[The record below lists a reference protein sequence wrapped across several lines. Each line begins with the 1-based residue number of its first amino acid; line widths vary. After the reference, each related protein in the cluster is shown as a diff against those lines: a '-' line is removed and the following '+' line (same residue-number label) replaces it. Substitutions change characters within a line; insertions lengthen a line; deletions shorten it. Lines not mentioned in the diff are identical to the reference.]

1 MKNGT
6 MYIDV
11 ILPLALAN
19 SYTYLVPE
27 DMADDV
33 RTGARVI
40 VSFGAK
46 KFYTA
51 LVYRIHNEK
60 PELFEPKEIVAVL
73 DEKPVVR
80 GGQIK
85 LWEWIASYYQCTLG
99 EVYKA
104 ALPAG
109 LKLESETVI
118 ALNEEFV
125 AESVLK
131 PKEQQL
137 LDLFAAKS
145 KLSVADINKA
155 LQLKNSFPLVK
166 RLMDMGALV
175 VSEEVKE
182 KFRPKRE
189 TFVSLSPECAD
200 EDALRS
206 VFDGLK
212 GARRQLDLLM
222 FFLNESRFFSKTEAR
237 EVSKKEL
244 LEKGGFSASV
254 FSALVEKNIFVV
266 HDKEVGRLGSVSGSL
281 VEAAP
286 LSDAQSAAYREIIRQ
301 FREKQTVL
309 LHGVTSSGKT
319 EIYIHLINEM
329 LKLDKQVL
337 FLLPEIALT
346 TQITNRLKRVFGSQ
360 LGVYH
365 SKFSDNER
373 VEIWNNLLK
382 DDGYKVILGVR
393 SSIFLP
399 FRDLGLVIVD
409 EEHENSYKQYDP
421 APRYNA
427 RNAAVMLAHF
437 SKAKVLLGSATPSVE
452 SYFAAKSGKFGL
464 VELFTRFGNVNMP
477 EVIIADVAEARRKKE
492 MTGLFTETL
501 LNRMSEALS
510 RKEQVILFQNRRG
523 FAPYVECRSCSAVP
537 KCKNCDV
544 SLTYHKFSNQLSCH
558 YCGYTYAKPEKCP
571 ACGNPT
577 IDTVGFGTE
586 KIEEEVHAVFPE
598 ARVARLDLDVARS
611 RKNFES
617 VIADFEAGKIDV
629 LVGTQMISKG
639 LDFERVRVVGVLSAD
654 MLLNYPDFRSHE
666 RAFQL
671 MAQVSGRAGRKNGQG
686 IVVIQTTSP
695 EHVVMEQVRSNDY
708 AGMYEMQVEERQ
720 LFNYPPYFRL
730 VYIYVK
736 GRDERVVDGAANY
749 LAQCMKATFGHRIVG
764 PDRPVIPRVQNMYI
778 RKIMV
783 KFEQNISA
791 DKAKSVMREYVD
803 HTLATDAFK
812 SVIIYFDVDPM

>member
-19 SYTYLVPE
+19 SYTYLVPK
-27 DMADDV
+27 DMEDDV
-33 RTGARVI
+33 RIGVRVI

-46 KFYTA
+46 KIYTA
-51 LVYRIHNEK
+51 LIYRIHNEK
-60 PELFEPKEIVAVL
+60 PEFFEPKEIVAVL
-73 DEKPVVR
+73 DDKPVVR
-80 GGQIK
+80 NSQIK

-118 ALNEEFV
+118 ALSEEFV
-125 AESVLK
+125 AESALK

-137 LDLFAAKS
+137 LDLFAVKS
-145 KLSVADINKA
+145 KLSVEDVNKA
-155 LQLKNSFPLVK
+155 LQLKNSFPLIK
-166 RLMDMGALV
+166 RLMDMGALM
-175 VSEEVKE
+175 VSEEVKG
-182 KFRPKRE
+182 KFKPKCE
-189 TFVSLSPECAD
+189 VYVSLSSECSD
-200 EDALRS
+200 EDSLRC
-206 VFDGLK
+206 VFDRLK
-212 GARRQLDLLM
+212 GAKKQLDLLM
-222 FFLNESRFFSKTEAR
+222 FYLNESRFFSKTEAR

-244 LEKGGFSASV
+244 LGKGGFSAAV
-254 FSALVEKNIFVV
+254 FSALVEKNIFATYN
-266 HDKEVGRLGSVSGSL
+266 KEVGRLGFATGSL

-286 LSDAQSAAYREIIRQ
+286 LSDAQAAAYREIVRQ

-319 EIYIHLINEM
+319 EIYIHLIKEM

-346 TQITNRLKRVFGSQ
+346 TQITNRLKRVFGTQ

-373 VEIWNNLLK
+373 VEIWNNLLS
-382 DDGYKVILGVR
+382 DNGYKIILGVR
-393 SSIFLP
+393 SSVFLP
-399 FRDLGLVIVD
+399 FRDLGLVIID

-427 RNAAVMLAHF
+427 RNAAVMLAYF
-437 SKAKVLLGSATPSVE
+437 SRAKVLLGSATPSVE
-452 SYFAAKSGKFGL
+452 SYYAAKCGKFGL
-464 VELFTRFGNVNMP
+464 VELFSRFGDVNMP
-477 EVIIADVAEARRKKE
+477 EIIVADVAEARRKKE

-501 LNRMSEALS
+501 LKHMSDALS

-558 YCGYTYAKPEKCP
+558 YCGYTYMKPDKCP

-577 IDTVGFGTE
+577 LDTVGFGTE
-586 KIEEEVHAVFPE
+586 KIEEEVRSVFPE
-598 ARVARLDLDVARS
+598 ARVARLDLDVAKS
-611 RKNFES
+611 RKNFET
-617 VIADFEAGKIDV
+617 VIADFESGKIDV

-639 LDFERVRVVGVLSAD
+639 LDFERVRVVGILNAD

-686 IVVIQTTSP
+686 LVVIQTTAP
-695 EHVVMEQVRSNDY
+695 EHVVMKQVENNDY
-708 AGMYEMQVEERQ
+708 EGMFDMQVEERQ

-749 LAQCMKATFGHRIVG
+749 LAQCMKATFAHRIVG